1 MVETPENLPAGDLG
15 FDGWYKRPLII
26 FGHVVLATVGAGL
39 VASLMWKRLFA
50 LALAVNVLGARDLL
64 GLFSTPFFPVQFA
77 IGAALGY
84 LFSRI
89 FPEKLAI
96 FVWTPAAAW
105 FLLRWITLPRSDSL
119 LSSSM
124 EPKWNHFFG
133 DGCKP
138 PCPDQWMFVLPLMAA
153 LGYTLGVLLQRSG
166 VFTFSRSDTTA
177 STQASR

>member
-1 MVETPENLPAGDLG
+1 MEGDVAHPLHATLEGESPAEARREKDALVQAMVETPENLPAGDLG

-89 FPEKLAI
+89 FP
-96 FVWTPAAAW
+96 
-105 FLLRWITLPRSDSL
+105 
-119 LSSSM
+119 
-124 EPKWNHFFG
+124 
-133 DGCKP
+133 
-138 PCPDQWMFVLPLMAA
+138 
-153 LGYTLGVLLQRSG
+153 
-166 VFTFSRSDTTA
+166 
-177 STQASR
+177 